1 MNAKEKALEHCRKNK
16 LIVPF
21 FSKRV
26 NKVFDEA
33 LDMAIQETKK
43 EVFDDIDEFVKRYDF
58 WLTNSTTDIAY
69 KSLKKKHHILKQL
82 K

>member
-16 LIVPF
+16 LIVPL

-43 EVFDDIDEFVKRYDF
+43 E
-58 WLTNSTTDIAY
+58 
-69 KSLKKKHHILKQL
+69 SLKKKHHILKQL